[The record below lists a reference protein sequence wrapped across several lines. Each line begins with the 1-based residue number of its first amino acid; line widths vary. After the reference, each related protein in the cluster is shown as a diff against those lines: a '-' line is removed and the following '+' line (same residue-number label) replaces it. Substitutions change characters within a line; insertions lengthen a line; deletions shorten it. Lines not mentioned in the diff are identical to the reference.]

1 MKRKAYVALHMTAG
15 ILYGRP
21 TENPYN
27 TNLEAMYV
35 MLHELPDFSF
45 SPAGSSSSRGSLSA
59 TTKGSLSIGSR
70 GSFSAITGGHVKTGT
85 RGSLSS
91 GNSKYGK

>member
-1 MKRKAYVALHMTAG
+1 MKRKAYGALHMTAG

-21 TENPYN
+21 AENPYK

-59 TTKGSLSIGSR
+59 TTRGSLSIGSR

-85 RGSLSS
+85 RGSLSA
-91 GNSKYGK
+91 GNSITPY